1 MRKMA
6 RFYFIV
12 PPPWLRGIELP
23 LLLRVYRTFQNGH
36 EGRDTDKSLNW
47 GGMSKGQESS
57 VLKG

>member
-1 MRKMA
+1 MA

-12 PPPWLRGIELP
+12 PPPWLKGIELP

-36 EGRDTDKSLNW
+36 EGRDTNKSLNW